1 MDATTATTLVTANK
15 GTDVEIVLVDGSSVY
30 GTAFSVNSK
39 GVNVKDDEGKTRSV
53 SLARIDHIDVLDEND
68 TFGADDDAD
77 DEAAAELADTDE
89 LTGDEDFG
97 YDGDEADDLEAND
110 DIEDELH
117 DDMTTAELAELMG
130 TTPKALRVSLRA
142 LGMGVGKG
150 RRYSLHATAYNLV
163 KAHVD
168 ANN

>member
-1 MDATTATTLVTANK
+1 MGNNMDATIATGLITGAKDDELTITVVLTDGTRVT
-15 GTDVEIVLVDGSSVY
+15 GDPI
-30 GTAFSVNSK
+30 SVNSK
-39 GVNVKDDEGKTRSV
+39 GVNIKVGGKVRSFGLKRIEDMITEGDDE
-53 SLARIDHIDVLDEND
+53 D
-68 TFGADDDAD
+68 
-77 DEAAAELADTDE
+77 
-89 LTGDEDFG
+89 
-97 YDGDEADDLEAND
+97 YDGDQDGDQED
-110 DIEDELH
+110 DIEAELH
-117 DDMTTAELAELMG
+117 DDMTTAELADLMG